1 MKTTLTLSLRAV
13 ALCSAS
19 LFLASASLAQTA
31 SSPTPSAGA
40 ALTAAEKDASSAR
53 KWSIYWG
60 WNRSTYSNSDI
71 HFSGADHDFTIRDVA
86 GADMQTDATWANVF
100 AIYLRPSEITIPQTN
115 MRLAYQYSKDI
126 AVALN
131 LDHMKYVMGQNQSVP
146 ISGQIK
152 GVNQSGQQVLTEQF
166 LTYEHTDG
174 LNIISIELE
183 KQYPVDLF
191 GPKVPS
197 RLFALAGV
205 GLVVP
210 KSNVTMG
217 VLGRTRNDEFH
228 LAGYS
233 AGVGGGLEVDFC
245 KDFFFRTAYKAGYVN
260 LPDVRTSSKDD
271 KASQSFTY
279 NEWLIAAGWRF

>member
-1 MKTTLTLSLRAV
+1 MTTITAFPLRAAV
-13 ALCSAS
+13 LCAAS
-19 LFLASASLAQTA
+19 LLLIPASFAQSSTPSTASTAVASA
-31 SSPTPSAGA
+31 PDA
-40 ALTAAEKDASSAR
+40 AKAR

-71 HFSGADHDFTIRDVA
+71 HFTGVDHDFTLRDVVA
-86 GADMQTDATWANVF
+86 ADMQTDATYANMF
-100 AIYLRPSEITIPQTN
+100 GIYLRPSEVTIPQTN
-115 MRLAYQYSKDI
+115 MRLAYQYSSDI
-126 AVALN
+126 AIALN

-174 LNIISIELE
+174 LNIISLELE

-191 GPKVPS
+191 GPGAPS
-197 RLFALAGV
+197 RLFALAGLGIV
-205 GLVVP
+205 LP

-217 VLGRTRNDEFH
+217 VVGRTRNDEFH
-228 LAGYS
+228 MAGYS
-233 AGVGGGLEVDFC
+233 AGVGGGLEVDVFQN
-245 KDFFFRTAYKAGYVN
+245 FFVRTAYKFGYVN

-271 KASQSFTY
+271 KASQNFSY
-279 NEWLIAAGWRF
+279 NEWLVAAGWRF